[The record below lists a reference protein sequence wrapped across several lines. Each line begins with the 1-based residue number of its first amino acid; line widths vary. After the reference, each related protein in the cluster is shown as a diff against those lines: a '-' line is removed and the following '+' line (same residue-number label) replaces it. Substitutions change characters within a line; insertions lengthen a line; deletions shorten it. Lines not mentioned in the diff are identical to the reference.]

1 MNQSKKKILCIEDDA
16 FFLGLLSGL
25 LQNTPGVFVMG
36 AHNGVDG
43 ILMAKTEKPDL
54 VLLDLMLPDI
64 RGTEV
69 LSQIKS
75 LEGMASVPIIIFS
88 NLTDRDEVE
97 RCLALGAHS
106 YFVKSNTLPSEMV
119 EIVAKELGIT
129 NFAVL

>member
-1 MNQSKKKILCIEDDA
+1 
-16 FFLGLLSGL
+16 
-25 LQNTPGVFVMG
+25 MG